1 MGLDFNLEANNLT
14 ASAPVTIEPSVA
26 ATATVN
32 FDIDSVHTSKSQVDQ
47 HDPLV
52 QSFPELLAVNE
63 ISLNLELAEQYIQ
76 LGAFES
82 AGELL
87 LEQEAEYSAE
97 QLQHAQQLRNQI
109 AS

>member
-1 MGLDFNLEANNLT
+1 M
-14 ASAPVTIEPSVA
+14 
-26 ATATVN
+26 
-32 FDIDSVHTSKSQVDQ
+32 
-47 HDPLV
+47 
-52 QSFPELLAVNE
+52 NE
-63 ISLNLELAEQYIQ
+63 ISLNLELAQQYIQ

-82 AGELL
+82 AAELL